1 MNARADISPL
11 VGSNVTETLLQYKEP
26 IERALRVAQNAHSF
40 DHIVY
45 GVLGGRYHFYPISA
59 RTCII
64 MEVRRNSNWS
74 AYHVFI
80 AGGDLQE
87 IRDAEP
93 LIMENGHKLG
103 CAKIT
108 ASGRKGFARV
118 SAQHGWK
125 VAHVTIYKD
134 LPPSAAGGS

>member
-1 MNARADISPL
+1 MNAHTDLSPL
-11 VGSNVTETLLQYKEP
+11 VGTTVTETLLRYKTV
-26 IERALRVAQNAHSF
+26 IERALLVAQNAHSF
-40 DHIVY
+40 DHIVH
-45 GVLGGRYHFYPISA
+45 GVLEGRYHFYPISD

-64 MEVRRNSNWS
+64 MEVRSNGNWS

-93 LIMENGHKLG
+93 LIMANGAKLG
-103 CAKIT
+103 CSKIT

-118 SAQHGWK
+118 SSKHGWR
-125 VAHVTIYKD
+125 VAHVTIFKD
-134 LPPSAAGGS
+134 LHPSAAGGS